1 MQIRGHIIALDPNNT
16 QATYFK
22 KACGVAR
29 FAYNWALAEWKRQ
42 YKQDKQYRDDCLAKN
57 LPIDDTK
64 LHKPTQGKLRKQL
77 NAIKRTQ
84 FPFMLEVTKCSPQ
97 EAIIQLGKAFDN
109 FFKGQ
114 SKYPQFR
121 KKGVND
127 RFSLSNDQFK
137 LKLKKD
143 KPYIHIPNLG
153 LVRMREHLRYQG
165 KILSAKVFTK
175 AGKWFVSIAVELNAD
190 SVVNQLKTNQTTKT
204 NKSVGIDLGITS
216 LATLSDGTKIQ
227 APKPLKNKLKQLRRL
242 NKSLSRKQKGS
253 NNRAKA
259 KTKLSRLYYKISNIR
274 KDFLHKLTTNLVR
287 KFDVICLENL
297 NIKGMVKNRKLA
309 RSINDLGFYELKRQ
323 LIYKANQWGK
333 TVKELDRFYPSSK
346 ICHCCNHKVDALPLS
361 VRNWI
366 CTHCHTQHDRDI
378 NASINILNKA
388 DKVLTLS

>member
-1 MQIRGHIIALDPNNT
+1 MTTIRGHIIELKPNNA

-29 FAYNWALAEWKRQ
+29 FAYNWALSEWQ
-42 YKQDKQYRDDCLAKN
+42 KQHEADKNYRDDCLNKGI
-57 LPIDDTK
+57 PINEIK
-64 LHKPTQGKLRKQL
+64 LNKPTQGKLRKQL
-77 NAIKRTQ
+77 NSIKREQ

-97 EAIIQLGKAFDN
+97 LAIMQLGDAFKR
-109 FFKGQ
+109 FFKGE

-143 KPYIHIPNLG
+143 KPHIQIPNLG
-153 LVRMREHLRYQG
+153 LVRMTEHLRYNG

-175 AGKWFVSIAVELNAD
+175 GGKWFVSVAVEL
-190 SVVNQLKTNQTTKT
+190 SETTKPLPKT

-227 APKPLKNKLKQLRRL
+227 APKPLKNKLKKLQRL
-242 NKSLSRKQKGS
+242 SKQLSRKQKGS
-253 NNRAKA
+253 NNREKAKA
-259 KTKLSRLYYKISNIR
+259 KLSRLHYKISCIR
-274 KDFLHKLTTNLVR
+274 KDFTHKLTTQLV
-287 KFDVICLENL
+287 KSYDVICIENL
-297 NIKGMVKNRKLA
+297 NVKGMVKNRKLA
-309 RSINDLGFYELKRQ
+309 RSIHDLGFYEFKRQ

-333 TVKELDRFYPSSK
+333 SIKELDRFYPSSK
-346 ICHCCNHKVDALPLS
+346 TCSNCGFIMAKENLILA
-361 VRNWI
+361 VRHWI
-366 CTHCHTQHDRDI
+366 CPSCHANHDRDI
-378 NASINILNKA
+378 NASINILNQA